1 MKSKSMY
8 PILIPTLDRYEHFKK
23 CIESLAN
30 NTHANKTELV
40 IGLDYPPSEKYMD
53 GYMKIKE
60 YIPEICGFNKITVIM
75 HNHNVGAAGNMKY
88 LRDYAFKHYDA
99 CISTEDDNIFSPCFL
114 DFMNKAL
121 CLYSDNPEIQT
132 VSGYNG
138 YNITSENYKLLLTS
152 DCCAW
157 GLGIWKKKEM
167 QFDNIEYSWYKKII
181 LNFYQTFSLYLK
193 YPAGA
198 MMLLYCIRN
207 GYKYGDVFRTIYNIG
222 FNYYQLRPMN
232 SLVRNEG
239 FDGSGLHCGLDEF
252 GLHNIN
258 LDDASVFDFD
268 NKIMCLTES
277 IKGKKILFRH
287 ALPVLFKQRLFK
299 HISFWY
305 SYLKY
310 KILHI

>member
-1 MKSKSMY
+1 
-8 PILIPTLDRYEHFKK
+8 
-23 CIESLAN
+23 
-30 NTHANKTELV
+30 
-40 IGLDYPPSEKYMD
+40 
-53 GYMKIKE
+53 
-60 YIPEICGFNKITVIM
+60 
-75 HNHNVGAAGNMKY
+75 
-88 LRDYAFKHYDA
+88 
-99 CISTEDDNIFSPCFL
+99 
-114 DFMNKAL
+114 
-121 CLYSDNPEIQT
+121 
-132 VSGYNG
+132 
-138 YNITSENYKLLLTS
+138 
-152 DCCAW
+152 
-157 GLGIWKKKEM
+157 
-167 QFDNIEYSWYKKII
+167 
-181 LNFYQTFSLYLK
+181 
-193 YPAGA
+193 

-258 LDDASVFDFD
+258 LDNASVFDYD
-268 NKIMCLTES
+268 NKMMCLTES